1 MKRNKFNIE
10 DIYDG
15 EIYKKFLINNGLLS
29 EYYLFNVFF
38 TMNIDGVF
46 IFKSLKF
53 FIWLVYFMINELFK
67 KERKLIENMMLCGLW
82 FGEIKF
88 FMFVFGKSLYE
99 VLKILE
105 ILGI

>member
-1 MKRNKFNIE
+1 
-10 DIYDG
+10 
-15 EIYKKFLINNGLLS
+15 
-29 EYYLFNVFF
+29 
-38 TMNIDGVF
+38 MNMDGVF

-53 FIWLVYFMINELFK
+53 FILFVYFMINELFK

-82 FGEIKF
+82 FNEIKF
-88 FMFVFGKSLYE
+88 FMFVFGKLLYE